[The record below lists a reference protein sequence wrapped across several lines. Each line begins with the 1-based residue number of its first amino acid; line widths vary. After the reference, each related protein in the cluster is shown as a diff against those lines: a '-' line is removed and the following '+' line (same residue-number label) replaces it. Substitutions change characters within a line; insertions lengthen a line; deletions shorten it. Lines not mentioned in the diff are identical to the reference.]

1 MKKAKYR
8 PRVSDSLLRELMES
22 TGAVLIE
29 GAKWCGKTT
38 SAEQIAK
45 STVYFNDPNEQRRI
59 EAILRIA
66 PRKLLTGPPPVLL
79 DEWQLTPVMWDAV
92 RFEVDQR
99 DTSGQFILTGS
110 AVPAD
115 MSQVHHSGTGRIAR
129 MLMRPMSLYES
140 GESSGEISL
149 ASLFAG
155 EHDIWAECGME
166 LEMLAFLVA
175 RGGWPGAID
184 QSERAALRHAQ
195 NYYDAVVHTDIS
207 RADGIKRNVQR
218 VAALMRA
225 YARVVGSQAKLSTI
239 AQDISVNEA
248 IPLSLVSLSEYLEAL
263 RMIFVIEEAEN
274 WSPSLR
280 SKVFLRAAK
289 TRYFTD
295 PSIAVAA
302 FGAGPQELI
311 DDLPTMGYLFENMAV
326 RDLRIYADALD
337 GKVYH
342 YLDRNG
348 REVDAIIRLRNGR
361 YGLVEIKLGGDL
373 QSVDEGA
380 ANLIKFASLV
390 NTDRS
395 PAPSFMMVLTGLG
408 QFAYRREDGV
418 CVVPL
423 GALKP

>member
-1 MKKAKYR
+1 MPPKNYR
-8 PRVSDSLLRELMES
+8 PRVSDALLQEMLES
-22 TGAVLIE
+22 SGAVLIE

-38 SAEQIAK
+38 SAEQIAN
-45 STVYFNDPNEQRRI
+45 TVIKLDDPARQEQN
-59 EAILRIA
+59 
-66 PRKLLTGPPPVLL
+66 LLMARTSPGRLLMGRPPVLL
-79 DEWQLTPVMWDAV
+79 DEWQLAPRLWDAV

-99 DTSGQFILTGS
+99 NELGQFILTGS
-110 AVPAD
+110 AVLAD
-115 MSQVHHSGTGRIAR
+115 MSQMHHSGAGRIAR

-140 GESSGEISL
+140 SESSGEISL
-149 ASLFAG
+149 ASLFEG
-155 EHDIWAECGME
+155 HHEIEAECGME
-166 LEMLAFLVA
+166 LEMLSFLIA

-184 QSERAALRHAQ
+184 QPERVALRQARQYFDTIAHI
-195 NYYDAVVHTDIS
+195 DVS
-207 RADGIKRNVQR
+207 RADGIHRSASIATTLLR
-218 VAALMRA
+218 S
-225 YARVVGSQAKLSTI
+225 YARLVGTQAKMTKI
-239 AQDISVNEA
+239 VEDIRANEITGISVDTVA
-248 IPLSLVSLSEYLEAL
+248 SYLEAL

-280 SKVFLRAAK
+280 TKALLRAAK

-295 PSIAVAA
+295 PSIAAAA

-348 REVDAIIRLRNGR
+348 REVDTIIRLRNGR

-373 QSVDEGA
+373 RSVDEGA

-423 GALKP
+423 GTLKP

>member
-1 MKKAKYR
+1 MPKKTYR
-8 PRVSDSLLRELMES
+8 PRVSDALLQEILGS
-22 TGAVLIE
+22 SGAALIE
-29 GAKWCGKTT
+29 GPKWCGKTT
-38 SAEQIAK
+38 SAEQIAN
-45 STVYFNDPNEQRRI
+45 TVVKLDAPDTQEQN
-59 EAILRIA
+59 
-66 PRKLLTGPPPVLL
+66 LLMARTSPGRLLMGKPPVLL
-79 DEWQLTPVMWDAV
+79 DEWQLAPRLWDAV

-99 DTSGQFILTGS
+99 NEFGQFILTGS

-115 MSQVHHSGTGRIAR
+115 MSQVHHSGAGRIAR
-129 MLMRPMSLYES
+129 MQMRPMSLYES

-155 EHDIWAECGME
+155 EHQIEAVCGME
-166 LEMLAFLVA
+166 LEMLAFLIA

-184 QSERAALRHAQ
+184 QTERVALRQARQYFDTIAH
-195 NYYDAVVHTDIS
+195 VDIS
-207 RADGIKRNVQR
+207 RADGIHRSASIATTLLR
-218 VAALMRA
+218 S
-225 YARVVGSQAKLSTI
+225 YARLVGTQSKMTQIVEDVRANEITG
-239 AQDISVNEA
+239 ISVDTVA
-248 IPLSLVSLSEYLEAL
+248 SYLEVL

-274 WSPSLR
+274 WTPSLR
-280 SKVFLRAAK
+280 SKALLRAAK

-295 PSIAVAA
+295 PSIAAAA

-311 DDLPTMGYLFENMAV
+311 DDLPTMSYLFENMAM
-326 RDLRIYADALD
+326 RDLRVYADALD

-380 ANLIKFASLV
+380 ANLVKFASLV

-423 GALKP
+423 GTLKP

>member
-1 MKKAKYR
+1 MPKKTYR
-8 PRVSDSLLRELMES
+8 PRVSDALLQEMLES
-22 TGAVLIE
+22 SGAVLIE

-38 SAEQIAK
+38 SAEQIAN
-45 STVYFNDPNEQRRI
+45 TVIKLDDPARQEQN
-59 EAILRIA
+59 
-66 PRKLLTGPPPVLL
+66 LLMARTSPGRLLMGRPPVLL
-79 DEWQLTPVMWDAV
+79 DEWQLAPRLWDAV

-99 DTSGQFILTGS
+99 NELGQFILTGS

-115 MSQVHHSGTGRIAR
+115 MSQMHHSGAGRIAR

-149 ASLFAG
+149 TSLFEG
-155 EHDIWAECGME
+155 NHEIEAECGME
-166 LEMLAFLVA
+166 LERLAFLIA

-184 QSERAALRHAQ
+184 QPERVALRQARQYFDTIAHI
-195 NYYDAVVHTDIS
+195 DIS
-207 RADGIKRNVQR
+207 RADGIRR
-218 VAALMRA
+218 SASIATTLLRS
-225 YARVVGSQAKLSTI
+225 YARLVGTQSKMTQIVEDIRANEITG
-239 AQDISVNEA
+239 ISVDTVA
-248 IPLSLVSLSEYLEAL
+248 SYLEAL
-263 RMIFVIEEAEN
+263 RVIFVIEEAEN

-280 SKVFLRAAK
+280 SKALLRAAK

-302 FGAGPQELI
+302 FGVGPQELI
-311 DDLPTMGYLFENMAV
+311 DDLPTMGLLFENMAI

-348 REVDAIIRLRNGR
+348 REIDAIIRLRNGR

-380 ANLIKFASLV
+380 ANLLQFASLV

-423 GALKP
+423 GTLKP

>member
-1 MKKAKYR
+1 
-8 PRVSDSLLRELMES
+8 
-22 TGAVLIE
+22 
-29 GAKWCGKTT
+29 
-38 SAEQIAK
+38 
-45 STVYFNDPNEQRRI
+45 
-59 EAILRIA
+59 
-66 PRKLLTGPPPVLL
+66 
-79 DEWQLTPVMWDAV
+79 
-92 RFEVDQR
+92 
-99 DTSGQFILTGS
+99 
-110 AVPAD
+110 
-115 MSQVHHSGTGRIAR
+115 
-129 MLMRPMSLYES
+129 MRPMSLYES

-155 EHDIWAECGME
+155 EHQIEAVCGME
-166 LEMLAFLVA
+166 LEMLAFLIA

-184 QSERAALRHAQ
+184 QTERVALRQARQYFDTIAH
-195 NYYDAVVHTDIS
+195 VDIS
-207 RADGIKRNVQR
+207 RADGIHRSASIATTLLR
-218 VAALMRA
+218 S
-225 YARVVGSQAKLSTI
+225 YARLVGTQSKMTQIVEDVRANEITG
-239 AQDISVNEA
+239 ISVDTVA
-248 IPLSLVSLSEYLEAL
+248 SYLEVL

-274 WSPSLR
+274 WTPSLR
-280 SKVFLRAAK
+280 SKALLRAAK

-295 PSIAVAA
+295 PSIAAAA

-311 DDLPTMGYLFENMAV
+311 DDLPTMGYLFENMAM
-326 RDLRIYADALD
+326 RDLRVYADALD

-380 ANLIKFASLV
+380 ANLVKFASLV

-423 GALKP
+423 GTLKP

>member
-1 MKKAKYR
+1 MPQKNYR
-8 PRVSDSLLRELMES
+8 PRVSDALLQEMLES
-22 TGAVLIE
+22 SGAVLIE

-38 SAEQIAK
+38 SAE
-45 STVYFNDPNEQRRI
+45 
-59 EAILRIA
+59 RIA
-66 PRKLLTGPPPVLL
+66 NTVIKLDDPARQEQNLLMARTSPGRLLTGRPPVLL
-79 DEWQLTPVMWDAV
+79 DEWQLAPRLWDAV

-99 DTSGQFILTGS
+99 NEFGQFILTGS

-115 MSQVHHSGTGRIAR
+115 MSQVHHSGAGRIAR
-129 MLMRPMSLYES
+129 MFMRPMSLYES

-149 ASLFAG
+149 ASLFEG
-155 EHDIWAECGME
+155 NQEIEAEGGME
-166 LEMLAFLVA
+166 LEMLAFLIA
-175 RGGWPGAID
+175 RGGWPGAIE
-184 QSERAALRHAQ
+184 QPERVALRQARQYFDTIAHI
-195 NYYDAVVHTDIS
+195 DVS
-207 RADGIKRNVQR
+207 RADGIHRSASIATTLLR
-218 VAALMRA
+218 S
-225 YARVVGSQAKLSTI
+225 YARLVGTQAKMTKI
-239 AQDISVNEA
+239 VEDIRANEITGISVDTVA
-248 IPLSLVSLSEYLEAL
+248 SYLEAL

-280 SKVFLRAAK
+280 SKALLRAAK

-295 PSIAVAA
+295 PSIAAA
-302 FGAGPQELI
+302 ALGAGPQELI

-326 RDLRIYADALD
+326 RDLRIYADSLD

-361 YGLVEIKLGGDL
+361 YGLVKIKLGGDL

-423 GALKP
+423 GTLKP

>member
-1 MKKAKYR
+1 MPPKNYR
-8 PRVSDSLLRELMES
+8 PRVSDALLQEMLES
-22 TGAVLIE
+22 SGAVLIE

-38 SAEQIAK
+38 SAEQIAN
-45 STVYFNDPNEQRRI
+45 TVIKLDDPARQEQN
-59 EAILRIA
+59 
-66 PRKLLTGPPPVLL
+66 LLMARTSPGRLLMGTPPVLL
-79 DEWQLTPVMWDAV
+79 DEWQLAPRLWDAV

-99 DTSGQFILTGS
+99 NEFGQFILTGS

-115 MSQVHHSGTGRIAR
+115 MSQVHHSGAGRIAR

-149 ASLFAG
+149 ASLFEG
-155 EHDIWAECGME
+155 HHEIEAECGME
-166 LEMLAFLVA
+166 LEMLSFLIA

-184 QSERAALRHAQ
+184 QPERVALRQARQYFDTIAHI
-195 NYYDAVVHTDIS
+195 DVS
-207 RADGIKRNVQR
+207 RADGIHRSASIATTLLR
-218 VAALMRA
+218 S
-225 YARVVGSQAKLSTI
+225 YARLVGTQAKMTKI
-239 AQDISVNEA
+239 VEDIRANEITGISVDTVA
-248 IPLSLVSLSEYLEAL
+248 SYLEAL

-280 SKVFLRAAK
+280 TKALLRAAK

-295 PSIAVAA
+295 PSIAAAA

-348 REVDAIIRLRNGR
+348 REVDTIIRLRNGR

-373 QSVDEGA
+373 RSVDEGA

-423 GALKP
+423 GTLKP